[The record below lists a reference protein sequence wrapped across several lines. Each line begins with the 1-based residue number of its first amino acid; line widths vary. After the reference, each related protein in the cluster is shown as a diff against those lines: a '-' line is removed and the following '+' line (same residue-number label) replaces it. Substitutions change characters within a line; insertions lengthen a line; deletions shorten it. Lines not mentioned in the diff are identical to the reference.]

1 MVSFVLA
8 RLRGA
13 AWLAMATVAGGAPA
27 TFWSDHASA
36 AEVAQAP
43 AALRS
48 ALEAAWA
55 RHPLSAA
62 TDATL
67 EAAQARSDA
76 AAQPLYNPEFEVNA
90 DDEGPDRT
98 VTAGIGLTL
107 DLSGKRKARTTAA
120 VAGLDTATAEARLR
134 RRDFAQAWLDAWAA
148 TTAAERRV
156 ALGSQRLA
164 LIIHFAELADRQFKV
179 GDISSLDR
187 DLAWLARDEAGAEQA
202 ALLGEL
208 ANAQEALHRVDTGS
222 PEATPGTVRPGFPD
236 AASLPAVGD
245 RTVDVSTLPEWV
257 LGEAGAELA
266 NAQVKVAERDRL
278 ADPTVTLR
286 GGSIEL
292 ADGVR
297 DGMFGLS
304 ISMPLFVRNSY
315 RAEVVA
321 AKADA
326 RVAAA
331 DLARLRLDLEA
342 RAERTAATYG
352 AIHKAWQQWQLSPGT
367 DVERRAAL
375 LERLWRA
382 GELSTTDYLLQ
393 LRQTLDT
400 ALAGADLEGRL
411 WSSYTDYLAATGQ
424 LEDWLGLA
432 VARSE

>member
-1 MVSFVLA
+1 MVSLGLTRF
-8 RLRGA
+8 RGA
-13 AWLAMATVAGGAPA
+13 AWAAMAAGSLILITPDPA
-27 TFWSDHASA
+27 RA
-36 AEVAQAP
+36 AEGAQAP
-43 AALRS
+43 ASLRTALQ
-48 ALEAAWA
+48 AAWA
-55 RHPLSAA
+55 RHPLSVA

-67 EAAQARSDA
+67 DAAQARSEA

-98 VTAGIGLTL
+98 VTAGIGLRL
-107 DLSGKRKARTTAA
+107 DLAGKRKARTTAA
-120 VAGLDTATAEARLR
+120 LAQADTVTAEARLR
-134 RRDFAQAWLDAWAA
+134 RRDFAQAWLEAWIA

-164 LIIHFAELADRQFKV
+164 LITRFVELADRQFKV

-202 ALLGEL
+202 ALLAEL
-208 ANAQEALHRVDTGS
+208 ATARESLQRVDTAA
-222 PEATPGTVRPGFPD
+222 PAATPGPARPGFPD
-236 AASLPAVGD
+236 AASLPAPGD
-245 RTVDVSTLPEWV
+245 PTVAVETLPEWI
-257 LGEAGAELA
+257 LGQAGAEFA
-266 NAQVKVAERDRL
+266 EAQVKVAERERI
-278 ADPTVTLR
+278 ADPTVSLR

-297 DGMFGLS
+297 DEMFGLS
-304 ISMPLFVRNSY
+304 VSVPLFVRNSY

-321 AKADA
+321 ARADA
-326 RVAAA
+326 RVATA
-331 DLARLRLDLEA
+331 DLARLRLELQA
-342 RAERTAATYG
+342 RAARAAATYL
-352 AIHKAWQQWQLSPGT
+352 AIHESWQQWRRSPGT
-367 DVERRAAL
+367 DVERRATL

-393 LRQTLDT
+393 LQQTLDT

>member
-1 MVSFVLA
+1 
-8 RLRGA
+8 
-13 AWLAMATVAGGAPA
+13 
-27 TFWSDHASA
+27 
-36 AEVAQAP
+36 
-43 AALRS
+43 
-48 ALEAAWA
+48 LEAAWA
-55 RHPLSAA
+55 RHPLSTA

-76 AAQPLYNPEFEVNA
+76 ATQPLYNPEVEVNA

-107 DLSGKRKARTTAA
+107 DLSGKRKARATAA
-120 VAGLDTATAEARLR
+120 GAELDTTTAEARLR
-134 RRDFAQAWLDAWAA
+134 RRDFAQAWLAAWAA

-156 ALGSQRLA
+156 SLGSRRLA
-164 LIIHFAELADRQFKV
+164 LITHFAELAERQFKV

-202 ALLGEL
+202 SLLAEL
-208 ANAQEALHRVDTGS
+208 ANAQEALQRVDTGS
-222 PEATPGTVRPGFPD
+222 QEATPGTTRPEFPD
-236 AASLPAVGD
+236 AASLPATGD
-245 RTVDVSTLPEWV
+245 PEVDVARLPEWV
-257 LGEAGAELA
+257 LGEAGAEFA
-266 NAQVKVAERDRL
+266 NAQVEVAERDRI
-278 ADPTVTLR
+278 ADPTVFLR

-297 DGMFGLS
+297 DEMFGLS
-304 ISMPLFVRNSY
+304 ISVPLFVRNSY

-331 DLARLRLDLEA
+331 DLARLRLELSA
-342 RAERTAATYG
+342 RAVRTAATYG
-352 AIHKAWQQWQLSPGT
+352 AIQKAWQQWHRSPGT
-367 DVERRAAL
+367 DVEQRAAL

-393 LRQTLDT
+393 LQQTLDT
-400 ALAGADLEGRL
+400 ALAGVDLEGRL

-424 LEDWLGLA
+424 LEGWLGLA
-432 VARSE
+432 AARSE

>member
-1 MVSFVLA
+1 MVSFGLA

-13 AWLAMATVAGGAPA
+13 AWLGMATVAGGAPA

-43 AALRS
+43 APLRS
-48 ALEAAWA
+48 AFEASWA
-55 RHPLSAA
+55 RHPLSTA
-62 TDATL
+62 TGATL

-156 ALGSQRLA
+156 SLGSQRLA
-164 LIIHFAELADRQFKV
+164 LIAHFAELANRQFKV

-202 ALLGEL
+202 ALLAEL
-208 ANAQEALHRVDTGS
+208 AKAQEALHRVDTGS
-222 PEATPGTVRPGFPD
+222 PETAPGTARPGFPD
-236 AASLPAVGD
+236 AAALPATSSP
-245 RTVDVSTLPEWV
+245 TVDVATLPEWV
-257 LGEAGAELA
+257 LGEASAELA
-266 NAQVKVAERDRL
+266 NAQVKVAERDRI

-292 ADGVR
+292 ADGAR
-297 DGMFGLS
+297 DEMFGLS
-304 ISMPLFVRNSY
+304 ISVPLFVRNSY

-331 DLARLRLDLEA
+331 GLARLRLELDA
-342 RAERTAATYG
+342 RAARTAATYE

-424 LEDWLGLA
+424 LEGWLGLA
-432 VARSE
+432 AARSE

>member
-1 MVSFVLA
+1 MASFGLA
-8 RLRGA
+8 RLRGV
-13 AWLAMATVAGGAPA
+13 AWVAMAAVAGGISILTLPDIARAAESAPA
-27 TFWSDHASA
+27 P
-36 AEVAQAP
+36 EP
-43 AALRS
+43 LRTS
-48 ALEAAWA
+48 IEAAWV

-67 EAAQARSDA
+67 DAAQARSEA
-76 AAQPLYNPEFEVNA
+76 AAQPLYNPEVEVNA

-107 DLSGKRKARTTAA
+107 DLSGKRKARSSAA
-120 VAGLDTATAEARLR
+120 AAQLDTVTAEARLR
-134 RRDFAQAWLDAWAA
+134 RRDFAQAWLNAWAA
-148 TTAAERRV
+148 KTAAEHRVSLASQRV
-156 ALGSQRLA
+156 ALMTR
-164 LIIHFAELADRQFKV
+164 FADLADRQLKV

-187 DLAWLARDEAGAEQA
+187 DLAWLARDEASADLA
-202 ALLGEL
+202 SLLAEL
-208 ANAQEALHRVDTGS
+208 ASAQEALQRVDTD
-222 PEATPGTVRPGFPD
+222 TPGTARPGFPN
-236 AASLPAVGD
+236 AASLPETGDPTVAVE
-245 RTVDVSTLPEWV
+245 TLPEWV
-257 LGEAGAELA
+257 LGQAGADFAE
-266 NAQVKVAERDRL
+266 AQVRVAERERV

-304 ISMPLFVRNSY
+304 ISVPLFVRNSY
-315 RAEVVA
+315 RAEVAA

-331 DLARLRLDLEA
+331 DLARLRLELDA
-342 RAERTAATYG
+342 RAARTAATYG
-352 AIHKAWQQWQLSPGT
+352 AIHKSWQQWQRSPGT
-367 DVERRAAL
+367 EVERRATL

-382 GELSTTDYLLQ
+382 GELSTSDYLLQ
-393 LRQTLDT
+393 LKQTLDT

-411 WSSYTDYLAATGQ
+411 WSSYTDYLAATDQ

>member
-1 MVSFVLA
+1 
-8 RLRGA
+8 A
-13 AWLAMATVAGGAPA
+13 AWLAMAGMAGGAA
-27 TFWSDHASA
+27 MAFWSEHASA
-36 AEVAQAP
+36 ADVAQAP
-43 AALRS
+43 APVRT

-55 RHPLSAA
+55 RHPLSTA

-107 DLSGKRKARTTAA
+107 DLNGKRKARATAA
-120 VAGLDTATAEARLR
+120 WAQLDTATAEARLR

-156 ALGSQRLA
+156 SLGSQRLA
-164 LIIHFAELADRQFKV
+164 LITRFADLADRQFKV

-202 ALLGEL
+202 ALLAEL
-208 ANAQEALHRVDTGS
+208 ANAQEALQRVDTGS
-222 PEATPGTVRPGFPD
+222 PETAPGTARPEFPD

-245 RTVDVSTLPEWV
+245 PTVDVSTLPEWV
-257 LGEAGAELA
+257 LGEAGAEFA
-266 NAQVKVAERDRL
+266 DAQVKVAERDRI
-278 ADPTVTLR
+278 ADPTVSLR

-297 DGMFGLS
+297 DEMFGLS
-304 ISMPLFVRNSY
+304 ISVPLFVRNSY

-331 DLARLRLDLEA
+331 DLARLRLELDA
-342 RAERTAATYG
+342 RAARTAATYE
-352 AIHKAWQQWQLSPGT
+352 AIHKAWRQWHRSPGT
-367 DVERRAAL
+367 DVERRATL

-393 LRQTLDT
+393 LQQTLDT

-411 WSSYTDYLAATGQ
+411 WSSYTDYLAASGQ
-424 LEDWLGLA
+424 LESWLGLA
-432 VARSE
+432 AARSD

>member
-1 MVSFVLA
+1 
-8 RLRGA
+8 
-13 AWLAMATVAGGAPA
+13 
-27 TFWSDHASA
+27 
-36 AEVAQAP
+36 
-43 AALRS
+43 
-48 ALEAAWA
+48 LEAAWA
-55 RHPLSAA
+55 RHPLSTA

-107 DLSGKRKARTTAA
+107 DLSGKRKARATAA
-120 VAGLDTATAEARLR
+120 GAELDTATAEARLR

-156 ALGSQRLA
+156 SLGSQRLA
-164 LIIHFAELADRQFKV
+164 LITHFAELADRQFKV

-202 ALLGEL
+202 ALLAEL
-208 ANAQEALHRVDTGS
+208 ANAQEALQRVDTGS
-222 PEATPGTVRPGFPD
+222 PGTAPGAVRPGFPD
-236 AASLPAVGD
+236 AASLPATGD
-245 RTVDVSTLPEWV
+245 PTVDVATLPEWV
-257 LGEAGAELA
+257 LGEAGAEFA
-266 NAQVKVAERDRL
+266 NAQVKVAERDRI
-278 ADPTVTLR
+278 ADPTVSLR
-286 GGSIEL
+286 GGSIEM
-292 ADGVR
+292 ADGAR
-297 DGMFGLS
+297 DEMFGLS
-304 ISMPLFVRNSY
+304 ISVPLFVRNSY

-331 DLARLRLDLEA
+331 NLARLRLELDA
-342 RAERTAATYG
+342 RAARTAATFE
-352 AIHKAWQQWQLSPGT
+352 AIHKAWQQWQRSPGT
-367 DVERRAAL
+367 DVERRATL

-393 LRQTLDT
+393 LQQTLDT

-424 LEDWLGLA
+424 LEGWLDLA
-432 VARSE
+432 AARSE

>member
-1 MVSFVLA
+1 MVSFGLA

-13 AWLAMATVAGGAPA
+13 AWLGMATVAGGAPA

-43 AALRS
+43 APLRS
-48 ALEAAWA
+48 AFEAAWA
-55 RHPLSAA
+55 RHPLSTA
-62 TDATL
+62 TGATL

-156 ALGSQRLA
+156 SLGSQRLA
-164 LIIHFAELADRQFKV
+164 LIAHFAELANRQFKV

-202 ALLGEL
+202 ALLAEL
-208 ANAQEALHRVDTGS
+208 AKAQEALHRVDTGS
-222 PEATPGTVRPGFPD
+222 PETAPGTARPGFPD
-236 AASLPAVGD
+236 AAALPATSSP
-245 RTVDVSTLPEWV
+245 TVDVATLPEWV
-257 LGEAGAELA
+257 LGEASAELA
-266 NAQVKVAERDRL
+266 NAQVKVAERDRI

-292 ADGVR
+292 ADGAR
-297 DGMFGLS
+297 DEMFGLS
-304 ISMPLFVRNSY
+304 ISVPLFVRNSY

-331 DLARLRLDLEA
+331 GLARLRLELDA
-342 RAERTAATYG
+342 RAARTAATYE

-424 LEDWLGLA
+424 LEGWLGLA
-432 VARSE
+432 AARSE